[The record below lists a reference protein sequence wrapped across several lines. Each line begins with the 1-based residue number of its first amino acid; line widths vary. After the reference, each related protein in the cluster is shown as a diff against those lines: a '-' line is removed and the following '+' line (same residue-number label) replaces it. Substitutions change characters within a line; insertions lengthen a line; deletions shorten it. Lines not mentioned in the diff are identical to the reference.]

1 MEASSI
7 LIIKTLDS
15 CPEVQSQARH
25 VFSVIGG
32 PFPGGI
38 ALFRLDHEAENA
50 VRQRLGALDADAFLA
65 RLEQLSFDIAGPLGQ
80 LYGGVTDTSR
90 LVTDLVMDAL
100 DAAAARPALLRLL
113 DRRREI
119 DPGWFQRSRM
129 IGYVCYADRFAGSL
143 RGVRHHLDYLAEL
156 GVTYLHLMPLLRP
169 RDGDS
174 DGGYAVAD
182 YAAVDPRVGSM
193 ADLEGLAAELHGRGM
208 ALCIDLVLNHTAR
221 EHQWARKALAGDPAF
236 REMYL
241 IYPDRT
247 IPDAYEATLP
257 EVFPDTAPG
266 SFTEVPGL
274 GWVWTTF
281 HEYQWDLNYANP
293 AVFRH
298 MLATMLT
305 LANRGVD
312 VLRLDAAPFLW
323 KRPGTDGQNQPEA
336 HLLLQAFRALTRLA
350 APGLA
355 LKAEAI
361 VGPEML
367 VQYLGA
373 HDRYQPECDLAYDN
387 QLMVMLWSTLAT
399 RDVRLAGHALS
410 RRRPAPAPTAWVSY
424 LRCHDD
430 IGWAVSDE
438 DAAAVGLGG
447 FEHRRFLN
455 EFFAGR
461 FPGSF
466 ARGSLFQDNPAT
478 GDARISGMAASLCGI
493 ERAVD
498 AGDMAELTLALRRLE
513 SLYAVVFSF
522 GGIPLIY
529 MGDELAMTNDPG
541 WAGQPGQAHDNRWM
555 HRPRMDWA
563 LAARRSD
570 PASVEGRAFTALRG
584 LALARRELLALRS
597 GGATEILAA
606 GNQSVLAYRRAHP
619 RSAPFLSLTNFSDAS
634 QRVDAGIIARA
645 GLRDPRPAHANTVTD
660 ADAPPAGLA
669 PAGLAPA
676 GLAPAGLAP
685 AGLGPIE
692 LAPWSFTWLTGT

>member
-1 MEASSI
+1 M
-7 LIIKTLDS
+7 L
-15 CPEVQSQARH
+15 
-25 VFSVIGG
+25 
-32 PFPGGI
+32 
-38 ALFRLDHEAENA
+38 RLDHEAENT
-50 VRQRLGALDADAFLA
+50 VRQRLGAGEADAFLA
-65 RLEQLSFDIAGPLGQ
+65 RLDQLSFDIAGPLEQ
-80 LYGGVTDTSR
+80 VYGGVIDTTR
-90 LVTDLVMDAL
+90 FATDLVLDAL
-100 DAAAARPALLRLL
+100 NAAARRPALLRLL

-119 DPGWFQRSRM
+119 DPAWFQRSRM

-143 RGVRHHLDYLAEL
+143 RGVRQHLDYLGEL

-169 RDGDS
+169 RDGDN

-182 YAAVDPRVGSM
+182 YGAVDPRVGSL
-193 ADLEGLAAELHGRGM
+193 ADLEVLAAELHGRGI

-221 EHQWARKALAGDPAF
+221 EHEWARKARAGDPGG

-247 IPDAYEATLP
+247 VPDAYEATLP

-266 SFTEVPGL
+266 NFTEVPGL

-281 HEYQWDLNYANP
+281 HDYQWDLNYANP
-293 AVFRH
+293 GVFRQ
-298 MLATMLT
+298 MLATMFT
-305 LANRGVD
+305 LANRGVN

-323 KRPGTDGQNQPEA
+323 KRPGTDCQNQPEA

-350 APGLA
+350 APGLV

-399 RDVRLAGHALS
+399 RDVRLAEHALS

-430 IGWAVSDE
+430 IGWAVSDA
-438 DAAAVGLGG
+438 DAAAAGLGG
-447 FEHRRFLN
+447 FEHRRFLS

-466 ARGSLFQDNPAT
+466 ARGALFQENALT

-493 ERAVD
+493 ESAAA
-498 AGDMAELTLALRRLE
+498 AGDEAELTLALRRLE
-513 SLYAVVFSF
+513 SMYAVVFSF

-529 MGDELAMTNDPG
+529 MGDELAMPNDPG
-541 WAGQPGQAHDNRWM
+541 WAEDPAHAQDNRWM

-563 LAARRSD
+563 RAARRGD
-570 PASVEGRAFTALRG
+570 PSSVAGRAFTALQG
-584 LALARRELLALRS
+584 LARARQELLALRS
-597 GGATEILAA
+597 GGTTEIMPA
-606 GNQSVLAYRRAHP
+606 GNRTVLAYRRVHP
-619 RSAPFLSLTNFSDAS
+619 RSAPFLSLTNFSDFS
-634 QRVDAGIIARA
+634 QSVDAEIVARA
-645 GLRDPRPAHANTVTD
+645 GLTRPRLAHGSTAVD
-660 ADAPPAGLA
+660 LGAPRV
-669 PAGLAPA
+669 
-676 GLAPAGLAP
+676 
-685 AGLGPIE
+685 E
-692 LAPWSFTWLTGT
+692 LEPWSFAWLTGA

>member
-1 MEASSI
+1 M
-7 LIIKTLDS
+7 L
-15 CPEVQSQARH
+15 
-25 VFSVIGG
+25 
-32 PFPGGI
+32 
-38 ALFRLDHEAENA
+38 RLDHEAENT
-50 VRQRLGALDADAFLA
+50 VRQRLGAGEADAFLA
-65 RLEQLSFDIAGPLGQ
+65 RLDQLSFDIAGPLEQ
-80 LYGGVTDTSR
+80 VYGGVIDTTR
-90 LVTDLVMDAL
+90 FATDLVLDAL
-100 DAAAARPALLRLL
+100 NAAAGRPALLRLL

-119 DPGWFQRSRM
+119 DPAWFQRSRM

-143 RGVRHHLDYLAEL
+143 RGVRQHLDYLGEL

-169 RDGDS
+169 RDGDN

-182 YAAVDPRVGSM
+182 YGAVDPRVGSL
-193 ADLEGLAAELHGRGM
+193 ADLEVLAAELHGRGI

-221 EHQWARKALAGDPAF
+221 EHEWARRARAGDPGG

-247 IPDAYEATLP
+247 GPDAYEATLP

-266 SFTEVPGL
+266 NFTEVPGL

-281 HEYQWDLNYANP
+281 HDYQWDLNYANP
-293 AVFRH
+293 GVFRQ
-298 MLATMLT
+298 MLATMFT

-323 KRPGTDGQNQPEA
+323 KRPGTDCQNQPEA

-350 APGLA
+350 APGLV

-399 RDVRLAGHALS
+399 RDVRLAEHALS
-410 RRRPAPAPTAWVSY
+410 RRRPAPAATAWVSY

-430 IGWAVSDE
+430 IGWAVSDA
-438 DAAAVGLGG
+438 DAAAAGLGG
-447 FEHRRFLN
+447 FEHRRFLS

-466 ARGSLFQDNPAT
+466 ARGALFQENALT

-493 ERAVD
+493 ESAAA
-498 AGDMAELTLALRRLE
+498 AGDQAELALALRRLE
-513 SLYAVVFSF
+513 SMYAVVFSF

-529 MGDELAMTNDPG
+529 MGDELAMPNDPG
-541 WAGQPGQAHDNRWM
+541 WAEDPAHAQDNRWM

-563 LAARRSD
+563 RAARRGD
-570 PASVEGRAFTALRG
+570 PSSVAGRAFTALQG
-584 LALARRELLALRS
+584 LARARQELLALRS
-597 GGATEILAA
+597 GGTTEIMPA
-606 GNQSVLAYRRAHP
+606 GNRAVLAYRRVHP
-619 RSAPFLSLTNFSDAS
+619 RSAPFLSLTNFSDFS
-634 QRVDAGIIARA
+634 QSVDAEIVARA
-645 GLRDPRPAHANTVTD
+645 GLTRPRLAHGSTAVD
-660 ADAPPAGLA
+660 LGAPRV
-669 PAGLAPA
+669 
-676 GLAPAGLAP
+676 
-685 AGLGPIE
+685 E
-692 LAPWSFTWLTGT
+692 LEPWSFAWLTGA

>member
-1 MEASSI
+1 M
-7 LIIKTLDS
+7 L
-15 CPEVQSQARH
+15 
-25 VFSVIGG
+25 
-32 PFPGGI
+32 
-38 ALFRLDHEAENA
+38 RLDHEAQNV
-50 VRQRLGALDADAFLA
+50 VRQRLGALEADAFLT
-65 RLEQLSFDIAGPLGQ
+65 RLEQLSFDIAGPLEQ
-80 LYGGVTDTSR
+80 VYGGVTDTSR
-90 LVTDLVMDAL
+90 FATELILDAL
-100 DAAAARPALLRLL
+100 NAAAERPALLRLM

-119 DPGWFQRSRM
+119 DPAWFQRSRM
-129 IGYVCYADRFAGSL
+129 IGYVCYADRFGGSL
-143 RGVRHHLDYLAEL
+143 RGVRQHLDYLAEL

-182 YAAVDPRVGSM
+182 YAAVDPRVGSL
-193 ADLEGLAAELHGRGM
+193 ADLEVLAAELHGRGI

-221 EHQWARKALAGDPAF
+221 EHEWARKAQAGDSAC

-247 IPDAYEATLP
+247 VPDAYEATLP

-281 HEYQWDLNYANP
+281 HDYQWDLNYANP
-293 AVFRH
+293 AVFRQ

-305 LANRGVD
+305 LANRGVN

-323 KRPGTDGQNQPEA
+323 KRPGTDCQNQPEA

-350 APGLA
+350 VPGLV

-387 QLMVMLWSTLAT
+387 QLMVMLWLTLAS
-399 RDVRLAGHALS
+399 RDVRLAEHALS
-410 RRRPAPAPTAWVSY
+410 RRRAAPAPTAWVSY

-430 IGWAVSDE
+430 IGWAVSDA
-438 DAAAVGLGG
+438 DAAAAGLGG
-447 FEHRRFLN
+447 FEHRRFLS

-466 ARGSLFQDNPAT
+466 ARGALFQENPLT

-493 ERAVD
+493 ESARA
-498 AGDMAELTLALRRLE
+498 AGDEGELTLGLRRLE
-513 SLYAVVFSF
+513 SMYAVVFSF

-529 MGDELAMTNDPG
+529 MGDELAMPNDPG
-541 WAGQPGQAHDNRWM
+541 WAEDPAHAHDNRWM
-555 HRPRMDWA
+555 HRPPMDWA
-563 LAARRSD
+563 RAARRRDRS
-570 PASVEGRAFTALRG
+570 SVEGRAFTALQG
-584 LALARRELLALRS
+584 LARARQQLLALRS
-597 GGATEILAA
+597 GGTTEILPTA
-606 GNQSVLAYRRAHP
+606 NRSVLAYRRVHP
-619 RSAPFLSLTNFSDAS
+619 RSTPFLSLTNFSDFR
-634 QRVDAGIIARA
+634 QPVDAEIVARA
-645 GLRDPRPAHANTVTD
+645 GLTRPRLAHGSTVVDP
-660 ADAPPAGLA
+660 DAPW
-669 PAGLAPA
+669 
-676 GLAPAGLAP
+676 
-685 AGLGPIE
+685 IE
-692 LAPWSFTWLTGT
+692 LEPWSFAWLSGA